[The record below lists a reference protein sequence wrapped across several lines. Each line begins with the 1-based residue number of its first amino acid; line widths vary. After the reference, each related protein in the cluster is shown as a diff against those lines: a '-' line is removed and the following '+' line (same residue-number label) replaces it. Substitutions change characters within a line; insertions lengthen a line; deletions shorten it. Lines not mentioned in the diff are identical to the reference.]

1 MTHPT
6 VSLRRQALGGLA
18 ALLLSPHPAAWAH
31 HGWSSF
37 NQDQPLYLE
46 GVARQM
52 RWRNPHAEFMLE
64 PDPRLQLPPDLARR
78 NVPAQSAPVD
88 AAQLLARA
96 RVLSRQAARW
106 EIELAPLFR
115 MSQWQVP
122 EIREGERVAVVGF
135 GLREQGATPLLRVEF
150 LFLQARAFP
159 MRSSPA

>member
-1 MTHPT
+1 MIEST
-6 VSLRRQALGGLA
+6 VSNRRLVMGGLA
-18 ALLLSPHPAAWAH
+18 VLALSSHPIAWAH

-46 GVARQM
+46 GVARQV

-64 PDPRLQLPPDLARR
+64 PDPGVQLPPDLARR
-78 NVPAQSAPVD
+78 SVPAQSAPVD
-88 AAQLLARA
+88 AAQMLARA
-96 RVLSRQAARW
+96 SLPARPATRW

-135 GLREQGATPLLRVEF
+135 GLREQGSTPLLRVEF

>member
-1 MTHPT
+1 MTLPS
-6 VSLRRQALGGLA
+6 VSPRRQALGALA
-18 ALLLSPHPAAWAH
+18 ALSCSASPLAWAH

-46 GVARQM
+46 GVARQI

-64 PDPRLQLPPDLARR
+64 PAPRLQLPPDLTRR
-78 NVPAQSAPVD
+78 SVPAQSAPVD

-96 RVLSRQAARW
+96 SLPGRQSTRW

-122 EIREGERVAVVGF
+122 EIREGDRVAALGF
-135 GLREQGATPLLRVEF
+135 GLREPGATPLMRVEF
-150 LFLQARAFP
+150 LFLQDRVFP
-159 MRSSPA
+159 MRSGPA

>member
-1 MTHPT
+1 MARLPIPA
-6 VSLRRQALGGLA
+6 RRRTLSALGVLA
-18 ALLLSPHPAAWAH
+18 LVPMTSARAH

-46 GVARQM
+46 GTARQI

-64 PDPRLQLPPDLARR
+64 PAAGLQLPPNLAQRS
-78 NVPAQSAPVD
+78 VPAQTAPID
-88 AAQLLARA
+88 AAQLLGRA
-96 RVLSRQAARW
+96 RVPALQAPRW

-122 EIREGERVAVVGF
+122 EIRDGERVAAVGF
-135 GLREQGATPLLRVEF
+135 GLREQGATPLMRVEY
-150 LFLQARAFP
+150 LMLQNRIYP

>member
-1 MTHPT
+1 MNLS
-6 VSLRRQALGGLA
+6 VSHRRRALGGLA
-18 ALLLSPHPAAWAH
+18 ALALSPYPLAWAH

-46 GVARQM
+46 GIARQV

-64 PDPRLQLPPDLARR
+64 PDPRLQLPPDLGSRT
-78 NVPAQSAPVD
+78 VPAQSAPVN

-96 RVLSRQAARW
+96 SLPDRQAARW

-122 EIREGERVAVVGF
+122 EIREGERVAAVGF
-135 GLREQGATPLLRVEF
+135 GLREQGATPLMRVEF
-150 LFLQARAFP
+150 LFSQGRIFP

>member
-1 MTHPT
+1 MIANT
-6 VSLRRQALGGLA
+6 VSNRRQVVGGLA
-18 ALLLSPHPAAWAH
+18 ALALSSHPVAWAH

-46 GVARQM
+46 GFARQV

-64 PDPRLQLPPDLARR
+64 PDPGIQLPPDLARR
-78 NVPAQSAPVD
+78 SVPAQSAPVD
-88 AAQLLARA
+88 AAQVLARSSLPA
-96 RVLSRQAARW
+96 RQAARW

-135 GLREQGATPLLRVEF
+135 GLREQGATPLLRAEF
-150 LFLQARAFP
+150 LFLQTRAFP